1 MATVTQQLK
10 EIQDRIG
17 NVGVDK
23 LFAAARRKRIP
34 GVTRETVRLFL
45 ATDSSKQIFRP
56 LPESKGKTGAEDQQ
70 FRVQMDLID
79 MKYSPSKISA
89 RGPSYKN
96 ALVLIDVMSRFAWGA
111 PCISKDPNDVE
122 PVLRRILHSME
133 KLPAFISS
141 DKGNEFTGSVDVLLE
156 SKDII
161 HRTKSDSHDMNSLS
175 VVDRVIQTIKKRL
188 AESLASKKGEWAQ
201 RLPVIVK
208 QYNATQHPAI
218 HGEPDDF
225 GKAGHEISGFITQ
238 AENAEKLKHNQVLLE
253 KRKNKLTEEGGFRVP
268 VGGPKAF
275 HRGFKQAYSGEV
287 FEIRK
292 IEGSTAVGKDGKRI
306 DVKRAMPVHAA
317 NGHAE
322 AAGFAL
328 GDARIQN
335 KKDKL
340 VEPLMLELYTWLSPG
355 ERASLSNAA
364 AHLKEQL
371 GAAKYRD
378 ILKSVGF
385 QHLVQAVRLFDHE
398 FTVDSKGYYMKRH

>member
-1 MATVTQQLK
+1 MSSATQQLK
-10 EIQDRIG
+10 EIQERIG

-23 LFAAARRKRIP
+23 LYAAARRKRIP

-45 ATDSSKQIFRP
+45 ATDETKQLFRP
-56 LPESKGKTGAEDQQ
+56 LPESKGKTGAEAQQ

-96 ALVLIDVMSRFAWGA
+96 AIVLIDVMSRFAWGA

-133 KLPAFISS
+133 KLPTFISS
-141 DKGNEFTGSVDVLLE
+141 DKGNEFSGAVATLLE
-156 SKDII
+156 SKGII
-161 HRTKSDSHDMNSLS
+161 HRTKSDTHDMNSLS
-175 VVDRVIQTIKKRL
+175 VVDRVIQTLKKRL
-188 AESLASKKGEWAQ
+188 AESLAGKKGEWAQ
-201 RLPVIVK
+201 RLPVVIK
-208 QYNATQHPAI
+208 QYNSTQHPAI

-225 GKAGHEISGFITQ
+225 GKPGHEISEFITQ
-238 AENAEKLKHNQVLLE
+238 AENAGKLKHNQVLLE
-253 KRKNKLTEEGGFRVP
+253 KRKNKLEGEGGFRVP

-287 FEIRK
+287 FEIQK
-292 IEGSTAVGKDGKRI
+292 IEGSTAVGKNGKRI
-306 DVKRAMPVHAA
+306 DVKRAMPVHRAS
-317 NGHAE
+317 GYAE
-322 AAGFAL
+322 AGFAL
-328 GDARIQN
+328 GDERIQT

-340 VEPLMLELYTWLSPG
+340 VEPLMLELYQWLSPG
-355 ERASLSNAA
+355 ERVSLSSAA

-371 GAAKYRD
+371 GAAKYRE
-378 ILKSVGF
+378 IMKSVGF

-398 FTVDSKGYYMKRH
+398 FEVDTKGYYMKRH